1 MTLESGQ
8 GDGIN
13 MDLLGGVVLHP
24 FGASEARQACSIL
37 PSHSLAYIIRN
48 QKDGAGQSFPS
59 QLVSWSAKDFKMESA
74 KTARACY
81 LAPPCDLSTEPV
93 LNQQSLRL

>member
-48 QKDGAGQSFPS
+48 QKDGAGQPFPP
-59 QLVSWSAKDFKMESA
+59 QPVSWSA
-74 KTARACY
+74 
-81 LAPPCDLSTEPV
+81 
-93 LNQQSLRL
+93 QRL